1 MRNATIKDVEEARR
15 TGALKEDVMYRFID
29 WKVHGKN
36 VHEDLAWHIQETLAD
51 NSGGVDKV
59 VIAETNDG
67 VIIDVALSSLRPLS
81 KGGSAFTP
89 RKPRPKPVKGTRPE
103 RKIIVEEWT
112 EIKVGDVVLFFNA
125 ARGEVVE
132 KYSDGAFKIEITGG
146 IRFHVPRKAISCV
159 ILPYEEKEV
168 TYQIGD
174 RFDNNVYGPHI
185 LAQTGAYRIALIS
198 LQSGN
203 RYTDAGGTKDI
214 LCITQ
219 QELDMISGR
228 VKFTKQGDSSE

>member
-1 MRNATIKDVEEARR
+1 MRNATIQDVEEAQR
-15 TGALKEDVMYRFID
+15 TGALKEDVMYAAYGQ
-29 WKVHGKN
+29 KVHGKK
-36 VHEDLAWHIQETLAD
+36 VHWFLASFLKRET
-51 NSGGVDKV
+51 GVSDAV
-59 VIAETNDG
+59 LAETAQG
-67 VIIDVALSSLRPLS
+67 EVIDVSLSCLKPLS

-89 RKPRPKPVKGTRPE
+89 KKPRPKPLKGTRPE
-103 RKIIVEEWT
+103 RKLIVEEWT

-174 RFDNNVYGPHI
+174 RFDSDVYGPQI
-185 LAQTGAYRIALIS
+185 LAQFEVNKVSLIS
-198 LQSGN
+198 LLNGN
-203 RYTDAGGTKDI
+203 RFDDPVTVRAFYK
-214 LCITQ
+214 ITQ
-219 QELDMISGR
+219 QEFDMISGG